1 VPKYSELMADIAD
14 RSLRLRISCRRML
27 EASRTH
33 LKAAARGLPRAE
45 DLTALPRQC
54 FDAVDQRLP
63 RALLANTR
71 SHGVRHA
78 RIAGRLSAGLL
89 MNLVER
95 RDRRLN
101 DLYARARV
109 ALTRS
114 ASERRMRFERIGGRL
129 RVEAVANRLDGKR
142 SALQAQAKLLASY
155 SYQGV
160 LARGFAIVRYE
171 HGTMIRRSHDLK
183 PGDALEIQFAD
194 GKTAAEVK
202 GEVAIRH
209 PQDSAPSLRTPRKKK
224 GPPPQGSLL

>member
-1 VPKYSELMADIAD
+1 
-14 RSLRLRISCRRML
+14 
-27 EASRTH
+27 
-33 LKAAARGLPRAE
+33 
-45 DLTALPRQC
+45 
-54 FDAVDQRLP
+54 
-63 RALLANTR
+63 
-71 SHGVRHA
+71 
-78 RIAGRLSAGLL
+78 